1 MQSTYLI
8 LTQVLELNVHMEKR
22 YLNIVFVELERDAIG
37 SSNHVSLYET
47 SIVPPI
53 L

>member
-22 YLNIVFVELERDAIG
+22 YLNIVFVELGEMQLA
-37 SSNHVSLYET
+37 VATMSLYEA
-47 SIVPPI
+47 SIFPPV